1 MLSLG
6 RSSVDITPPVGIPLG
21 GWPFERR
28 GERVHRPLTCRALV
42 LRDDIQEVVIV
53 TLDLLGTST
62 ELADAIRG
70 AVTEATG
77 VPATKVLLAS
87 SHTHSGPIMPP
98 CLMRG
103 LPPPDEH
110 YLAALEQWVVTAVTI
125 ARREQIEVQVGA
137 DIGSCDLAVSRR
149 RLAPDGSAYWPPRAD
164 PDLVVDRS
172 VGVVRFEAADGST
185 PALILS
191 YGCHPTV
198 AGPSDDIG
206 PDYPGRAREELEQ
219 TFPGSQAYFLLGNA
233 GDVRSDH
240 TKDDGTFRWDLPIE
254 AVEEAGG
261 RLGQAAAEVASAV
274 RVDQD
279 GPLGVQ
285 HTTGQVVTGSGN
297 QVRSCSFHALRV
309 GPVDLV
315 TNPAETFTEIGLQL
329 RERWPRPLVFASL
342 TNGFIGYVPTKP
354 AYRAGGYEVDH
365 AYEHFGLDGP
375 LRDDSAEVFLQGMHD
390 ALSGLPGAAR

>member
-110 YLAALEQWVVTAVTI
+110 YLAALAASAAEIERSTSTDRTPVTSLSSL
-125 ARREQIEVQVGA
+125 RRSGA
-137 DIGSCDLAVSRR
+137 TFPETTFKRR
-149 RLAPDGSAYWPPRAD
+149 RTR
-164 PDLVVDRS
+164 
-172 VGVVRFEAADGST
+172 
-185 PALILS
+185 
-191 YGCHPTV
+191 
-198 AGPSDDIG
+198 
-206 PDYPGRAREELEQ
+206 
-219 TFPGSQAYFLLGNA
+219 
-233 GDVRSDH
+233 
-240 TKDDGTFRWDLPIE
+240 
-254 AVEEAGG
+254 
-261 RLGQAAAEVASAV
+261 
-274 RVDQD
+274 
-279 GPLGVQ
+279 
-285 HTTGQVVTGSGN
+285 
-297 QVRSCSFHALRV
+297 
-309 GPVDLV
+309 
-315 TNPAETFTEIGLQL
+315 
-329 RERWPRPLVFASL
+329 
-342 TNGFIGYVPTKP
+342 
-354 AYRAGGYEVDH
+354 
-365 AYEHFGLDGP
+365 
-375 LRDDSAEVFLQGMHD
+375 
-390 ALSGLPGAAR
+390 